1 MLLKLRER
9 MNREEGFTLIELLV
23 VMLIIGILAA
33 IAIPTFFNQ
42 KQKASDASA
51 KEMAH
56 SAQVALETYAT
67 DHNGSYV
74 GADPAALVAIEPTI
88 GTGGNAVTF
97 VGTPT
102 ADSYTLRVT
111 NGTTSHTFD
120 IAKTA
125 TTLTFPCSPA
135 GQGGCPSGGAGWGG

>member
-1 MLLKLRER
+1 MASE
-9 MNREEGFTLIELLV
+9 EEGFTLIELLV

-42 KQKASDASA
+42 KQKASDSSA

-56 SAQVALETYAT
+56 SSQVALETYAT

-74 GADPAALVAIEPTI
+74 GADVAALQAIESTI
-88 GTGGNAVTF
+88 GTGGNAVSF

-102 ADSYTLRVT
+102 ADSYDLKVT
-111 NGTTSHTFD
+111 NSSTGHSFE
-120 IAKTA
+120 INKTA
-125 TTLTFPCSPA
+125 TSISFPCATA
-135 GQGGCPSGGAGWGG
+135 GQGGCPSTGDWSG